1 MNSSRIWVVW
11 HKSAR
16 IWEEEEVAPS
26 LLEMTLLMNQ
36 LFYFSNQTK
45 RSGKLM
51 NYPILRIKTPQCP
64 LSFSKRTLYSLLSKG
79 GKMFLEFYH
88 FHRSNFMEPSSKPLF
103 VSLASKYL
111 ILFLIFSYSGT
122 YINEIKWLQVELSI
136 LYFYYGTKSKLS
148 LVLTVDHHG
157 KLGKSM
163 VARIRG
169 NNRNQL
175 GAGST
180 EVRGASSP

>member
-1 MNSSRIWVVW
+1 
-11 HKSAR
+11 
-16 IWEEEEVAPS
+16 
-26 LLEMTLLMNQ
+26 
-36 LFYFSNQTK
+36 
-45 RSGKLM
+45 M
-51 NYPILRIKTPQCP
+51 NYPIPRIENPQCR
-64 LSFSKRTLYSLLSKG
+64 LSFKRTLYSLLSKG
-79 GKMFLEFYH
+79 EKKLCFLNAIIFIGAI
-88 FHRSNFMEPSSKPLF
+88 SCKPVPMPLF

-148 LVLTVDHHG
+148 RVLTVDHHG

-180 EVRGASSP
+180 EVRGASSPWASWHGRIWRRELRGPRSRRPGDPRPCLDET